1 MKMRWALAT
10 LAMTLASMA
19 HAEGYEQGLEGSAPA
34 AAQLLGGKAHD
45 WRRAPEIVKDRS
57 GIMIFERNFP
67 YKNQMNP
74 DDMIACIDDLALK
87 SDSKRPVDT
96 MVAECGGV
104 PGYVQAD

>member
-1 MKMRWALAT
+1 MRWAFA
-10 LAMTLASMA
+10 AMALTVSFAA
-19 HAEGYEQGLEGSAPA
+19 HAEGYTQGLDEAAPA

-45 WRRAPEIVKDRS
+45 WRRAAEIVKDRS
-57 GIMIFERNFP
+57 GVMIFERNFP
-67 YKNQMNP
+67 YKTQMNP

>member
-1 MKMRWALAT
+1 MRWGLFALSFCISCA
-10 LAMTLASMA
+10 A
-19 HAEGYEQGLEGSAPA
+19 HAEGYERDVETATPA

-57 GIMIFERNFP
+57 GVMIFERNFP
-67 YKNQMNP
+67 YKNEMNP
-74 DDMIACIDDLALK
+74 DDMIACIDELALK
-87 SDSKRPVDT
+87 SESRRPVDT